1 MHSGLL
7 GALIT
12 MAPYSLY
19 GWYNGRAQLWGLSPL
34 EDQQLAGLLMWV
46 PMGIV
51 YFAACLLLAGRFLAV
66 GERRAAQGDLLSM
79 EEGRT

>member
-1 MHSGLL
+1 
-7 GALIT
+7 
-12 MAPYSLY
+12 
-19 GWYNGRAQLWGLSPL
+19 
-34 EDQQLAGLLMWV
+34 V